1 MKRVLITED
10 DGLIAEIYRDSF
22 EREGFSAEVA
32 RDGAI
37 AIQRL
42 KENPP
47 DIVLLDLMMP
57 NVNGVEVL
65 KFIRTQPALKTLPV
79 IVMSNAFAGALGR
92 EAAVAG
98 ATRMFAKNAC
108 GPKKLVSEVR
118 EVLADSV
125 FSPHENGVSNDT
137 ALMLRDFRRD
147 VTNSMPQRIAAL
159 RVLIEKLVAE
169 KTPSAVRLLEVHRAV
184 HQLAG
189 FVSLA
194 GFSVMAQLACALEA
208 LIKELHAKPQ
218 KTNSSSLRTAVEA
231 VETLGLLAACSS
243 QQLEERLS
251 SPLILVVDDDALSR
265 ETTCAALEQAHLRAL
280 AVDDPK
286 IALKLAQNNRFD
298 LFLMDVQMPEINGFQ
313 LYEKIRA
320 TETNAKTPV
329 IFVTSLNDFAS
340 QVHSAPG
347 ADFIAKPIALV
358 ELAVKALTSVL
369 KNATRAA

>member
-1 MKRVLITED
+1 
-10 DGLIAEIYRDSF
+10 
-22 EREGFSAEVA
+22 
-32 RDGAI
+32 
-37 AIQRL
+37 
-42 KENPP
+42 
-47 DIVLLDLMMP
+47 LMMP

-98 ATRMFAKNAC
+98 ATKMFAKNSC

-118 EVLADSV
+118 EVLAGSV

-147 VTNSMPQRIAAL
+147 VTNSMPQRVAAL
-159 RVLIEKLVAE
+159 RVLFEKLVAE
-169 KTPSAVRLLEVHRAV
+169 NPPSAVRLLEVHRAV

-189 FVSLA
+189 FVSMA

-208 LIKELHAKPQ
+208 LIKEFHAKPQ
-218 KTNSSSLRTAVEA
+218 KVNSSSLRTAVEA
-231 VETLGLLAACSS
+231 VETLGLLAARSS
-243 QQLEERLS
+243 QQLEEPLS
-251 SPLILVVDDDALSR
+251 SPLILVVDDDVLSR
-265 ETTCAALEQAHLRAL
+265 EITCAALEQAHLRAL

-286 IALKLAQNNRFD
+286 IALKLVQNNRFD
-298 LFLMDVQMPEINGFQ
+298 LLLTDVQMPEINGFQ
-313 LYEKIRA
+313 LFEKIRA
-320 TETNAKTPV
+320 TEANAKTPV
-329 IFVTSLNDFAS
+329 IFVTALSDFAS
-340 QVHSAPG
+340 QVSSAPG

-369 KNATRAA
+369 KNSTPAV